1 MKKIKL
7 GVVFGGMSTENEVS
21 VVSAKSIL
29 NNLDKNIYQIYP
41 IYIDKKRIL
50 VEMWSREYFD
60 K

>member
-50 VEMWSREYFD
+50 VEM
-60 K
+60 